1 MGTHPI
7 FESDFD
13 CLTECQTASSMKG
26 KMKRPEHV
34 KDMAVGWS
42 NQYGDGAEPNYA
54 SATREFEK
62 INPQDEFKIKVPKK
76 REAEQDKKEMLE
88 GAKGPK
94 FTKKQVSR
102 ETNARAA
109 AQFGNLTDY

>member
-1 MGTHPI
+1 MGKCYLKDI
-7 FESDFD
+7 KYK
-13 CLTECQTASSMKG
+13 TANLNS
-26 KMKRPEHV
+26 
-34 KDMAVGWS
+34 
-42 NQYGDGAEPNYA
+42 DGAEPNYA